1 MVWDRPATCSSQAR
15 AGLSKQLVGILGAPF
30 RLVCQGEVDALRRL
44 LADRLGWDF
53 DVSELGGLEEDDED
67 APVVVQL

>member
-1 MVWDRPATCSSQAR
+1 MQLTGACRTVQA
-15 AGLSKQLVGILGAPF
+15 AGGDIVAPL
-30 RLVCQGEVDALRRL
+30 RLVRQGEVDALRRL

-53 DVSELGGLEEDDED
+53 DISELGGLEEDDED